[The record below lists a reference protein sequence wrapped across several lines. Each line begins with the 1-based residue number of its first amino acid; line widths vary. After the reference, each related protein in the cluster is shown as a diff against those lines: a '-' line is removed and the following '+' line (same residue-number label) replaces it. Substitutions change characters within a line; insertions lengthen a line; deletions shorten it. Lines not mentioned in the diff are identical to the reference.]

1 MKNLIKLLII
11 RLIVNLADS
20 VFYIVALW
28 HVSNNYSSS
37 MFLGIFIAVNYLPD
51 LLLIFFGPVIDR
63 VNPQKILIISILVQ
77 LAVAVIFLLL
87 LNQISFWVI
96 MSLVF
101 ISVMASSI
109 SYVIEDVLIPQVVE
123 YDKIVFANS
132 LFSIS
137 YKVLDSIFNSF
148 ASFLQVAVGF
158 ILLVKIDIGIFLLA
172 LFILLLLK
180 FRTSN
185 ANIENFSFKY
195 YKREVLQGTKFIL
208 NNKL

>member
-87 LNQISFWVI
+87 LLNQISFWVI

-132 LFSIS
+132 L
-137 YKVLDSIFNSF
+137 
-148 ASFLQVAVGF
+148 
-158 ILLVKIDIGIFLLA
+158 
-172 LFILLLLK
+172 
-180 FRTSN
+180 
-185 ANIENFSFKY
+185 
-195 YKREVLQGTKFIL
+195 
-208 NNKL
+208 

>member
-51 LLLIFFGPVIDR
+51 LLLIFFWTSYWQSKSAKNSYNINFGS
-63 VNPQKILIISILVQ
+63 ISSGCNI
-77 LAVAVIFLLL
+77 LLL

-132 LFSIS
+132 LF
-137 YKVLDSIFNSF
+137 
-148 ASFLQVAVGF
+148 
-158 ILLVKIDIGIFLLA
+158 
-172 LFILLLLK
+172 
-180 FRTSN
+180 
-185 ANIENFSFKY
+185 
-195 YKREVLQGTKFIL
+195 
-208 NNKL
+208 

>member
-77 LAVAVIFLLL
+77 LAVAVIF
-87 LNQISFWVI
+87 
-96 MSLVF
+96 
-101 ISVMASSI
+101 
-109 SYVIEDVLIPQVVE
+109 
-123 YDKIVFANS
+123 
-132 LFSIS
+132 
-137 YKVLDSIFNSF
+137 
-148 ASFLQVAVGF
+148 
-158 ILLVKIDIGIFLLA
+158 
-172 LFILLLLK
+172 
-180 FRTSN
+180 
-185 ANIENFSFKY
+185 
-195 YKREVLQGTKFIL
+195 
-208 NNKL
+208 